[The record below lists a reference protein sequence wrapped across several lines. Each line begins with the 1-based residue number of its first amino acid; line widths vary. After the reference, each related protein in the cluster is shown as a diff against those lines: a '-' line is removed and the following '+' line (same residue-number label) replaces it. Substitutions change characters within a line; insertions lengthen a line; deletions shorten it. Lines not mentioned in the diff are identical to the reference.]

1 MKKSATRTVLFCLL
15 IAASL
20 SSYIYLSV
28 LSAHP
33 GANAPAAELEK
44 YEEDMEPNEAEII
57 LPDIHLIKKV
67 VDTGKRL
74 IPAS

>member
-1 MKKSATRTVLFCLL
+1 MKKSGTRTVLFCLL

-33 GANAPAAELEK
+33 GANAPAEIEK
-44 YEEDMEPNEAEII
+44 YAEDIEAEDAKII
-57 LPDIHLIKKV
+57 LPDIHLIKKAV
-67 VDTGKRL
+67 ETGKRL

>member
-33 GANAPAAELEK
+33 GANAPAETEEYAEDLEAK
-44 YEEDMEPNEAEII
+44 DAKII
-57 LPDIHLIKKV
+57 LPDIHLVKKV
-67 VDTGKRL
+67 VETGKRL